1 MSKDLKGSITI
12 SRVTSGKGDYISV
25 SIRDEASRNRFVTAK
40 LSLEDYGWLV
50 SGMSEVKCKLETKG
64 LAHVGKVR
72 IRKER
77 TLTIRGI
84 IYDKDECLAAI
95 RLHEKAMIE
104 GGWYVTEYL
113 GSRSSVSHYDGLT
126 KLNYEIFKYVEEDDV
141 NSHS

>member
-1 MSKDLKGSITI
+1 MSKDFEGSITI
-12 SRVTSGKGDYISV
+12 SRVTSGKGDYISISV
-25 SIRDEASRNRFVTAK
+25 RDENSRNRFVTAK

-77 TLTIRGI
+77 TLTISGTV
-84 IYDKDECLAAI
+84 YDKDECLAAI
-95 RLHEKAMIE
+95 RLHEKAMTE
-104 GGWYVTEYL
+104 DGWCVSEYL
-113 GSRSSVSHYDGLT
+113 GSRNSVYHYEGVT

-141 NSHS
+141 DSYS